1 MNQIFLIALELWNM
15 QTHRMNRLNTK
26 CGLNHHD
33 FSIFHCP
40 PFAVPGGQA
49 NKSTLTALLEIQKTT
64 YLLTSRIEAMVE
76 GSPTYRIY
84 IAYNEHKQSDIHKQY
99 KPNQIVQK
107 LCHMQTHC
115 MDSLKMKCK
124 LSPYDLLISHYPP
137 VAALGEVATKPAT
150 SMHNW

>member
-1 MNQIFLIALELWNM
+1 MNQIFLIAPELWNM
-15 QTHRMNRLNTK
+15 QTHCMNRLNTK

-49 NKSTLTALLEIQKTT
+49 NKSTLTALLETQKTT
-64 YLLTSRIEAMVE
+64 YLLTSRIEATVE

-124 LSPYDLLISHYPP
+124 LSPYDLLISHYPL
-137 VAALGEVATKPAT
+137 VAVLGGVATKPAT